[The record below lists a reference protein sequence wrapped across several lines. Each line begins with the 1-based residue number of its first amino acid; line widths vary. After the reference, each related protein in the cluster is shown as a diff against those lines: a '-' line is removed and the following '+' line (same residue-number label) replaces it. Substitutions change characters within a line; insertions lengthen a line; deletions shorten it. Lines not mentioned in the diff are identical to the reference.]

1 MANEAVLVYET
12 SIPIP
17 FTCADG
23 AGIEKGTVLKL
34 SDPMTVAAATAD
46 NDIFAGIASEE
57 KVANSG
63 ITKIGVY
70 LTGIFK
76 MVDSGSGITVGT
88 DVVIKG
94 ANTIGTYTT
103 LDDEKGYR
111 VGKALETA
119 SASETLLV
127 AVGFY

>member
-1 MANEAVLVYET
+1 MANEATLVYEL
-12 SIPIP
+12 SPMVP

-23 AGIEKGTVLKL
+23 TAIAKGTLLKL
-34 SDPMTVAAATAD
+34 SDPMTVSATSAD
-46 NDIFAGIASEE
+46 NDIFIGVAGEE
-57 KVANSG
+57 KVASNG

-103 LDDEKGYR
+103 LDDEKGYV
-111 VGKALETA
+111 VGQALETA
-119 SASETLLV
+119 SASESLLV
-127 AVGFY
+127 WVNGR